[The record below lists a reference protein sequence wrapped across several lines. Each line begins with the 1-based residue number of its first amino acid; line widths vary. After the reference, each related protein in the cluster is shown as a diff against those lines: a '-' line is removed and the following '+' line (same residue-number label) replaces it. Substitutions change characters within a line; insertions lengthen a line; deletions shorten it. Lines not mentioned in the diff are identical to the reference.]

1 MKKIPAIKK
10 TSLHHLTHQREGNP
24 MQNTD
29 KNIRILRDKLSR
41 IGIAEKQLDD
51 ETILSSYGINKY
63 GQICGIQKTTPPA
76 P

>member
-1 MKKIPAIKK
+1 
-10 TSLHHLTHQREGNP
+10 

-51 ETILSSYGINKY
+51 ETILLSYGINKY
-63 GQICGIQKTTPPA
+63 GQICGIQKTMPPA